1 MKLLIAA
8 ALALA
13 PVVASAQ
20 AYPSKPIRLVVPF
33 PPGGTSDILAR
44 VVGQKISE
52 GLGQPVIVENRAGA
66 SGTIGAAAVA
76 KAAPD
81 GYTILSGSSGTSV
94 IAEHLYRSLSFD
106 PVKDFQPISRLAL
119 VPGVLVVHPSMTAKS
134 IADIIAQARAQPGK
148 LTFASGGPGTIQ
160 HLSGELFRH
169 MAKVDLLHIPY
180 KGGAPALNDLLG
192 GQVMMS
198 FEPLPTAVPH
208 IKSGKLRPLGVTTPA
223 RIAALPEVPAI
234 AESLPGYEL
243 ALWFGFMGPAG
254 MPREVT
260 QRLNAE
266 TVRAI
271 QSPEVR
277 ERLQSQGA
285 EPIGDSVEEFAA
297 VLRKESA
304 QWAAFAKATGVKLD

>member
-1 MKLLIAA
+1 MRLLIAA
-8 ALALA
+8 VLALA
-13 PVVASAQ
+13 PAFAWTQ
-20 AYPSKPIRLVVPF
+20 AYPSKPVRLIVPF

-44 VVGQKISE
+44 VVAQKMAE
-52 GLGQPVIVENRAGA
+52 GLGQPVVIENRAGA
-66 SGTIGAAAVA
+66 SGTIGAAVVA

-81 GYTILSGSSGTSV
+81 GYTLLSGSSGTSV
-94 IAEHLYRSLSFD
+94 IAEHLYRNLSFD

-119 VPGVLVVHPSMTAKS
+119 VPGVLIVHPTVPAKS
-134 IADIIAQARAQPGK
+134 VADVIAQARAQPGK

-169 MAKVDLLHIPY
+169 MAKVDMLHVAY

-198 FEPLPTAVPH
+198 FEPLPTAVAH

-223 RIAALPEVPAI
+223 RIAALPDVPAI
-234 AESLPGYEL
+234 AETLPGYEL
-243 ALWFGFMGPAG
+243 ALWFGFMGPAR

-266 TVRAI
+266 VVRAI
-271 QSPEVR
+271 KSPEVR
-277 ERLQSQGA
+277 ERLLSQGA
-285 EPIGDSVEEFAA
+285 DPIGDSVDEFAA
-297 VLRKESA
+297 VLRKEST
-304 QWAAFAKATGVKLD
+304 QWAEFAKATGIKLD

>member
-1 MKLLIAA
+1 MRLLIAA
-8 ALALA
+8 VLALA
-13 PVVASAQ
+13 PAFAWTQ
-20 AYPSKPIRLVVPF
+20 AYPSKPIRLIVPF

-44 VVGQKISE
+44 VVAQKMAE
-52 GLGQPVIVENRAGA
+52 GLGQPVVIENRGGA
-66 SGTIGAAAVA
+66 SGTIGAAVVA

-81 GYTILSGSSGTSV
+81 GYTLLSGSSGTSV
-94 IAEHLYRSLSFD
+94 IAEHLYRNLSFD

-119 VPGVLVVHPSMTAKS
+119 VPGVLIVHPTVAAKS
-134 IADIIAQARAQPGK
+134 VADVITQARAQPGK

-169 MAKVDLLHIPY
+169 MAKVDMLHVAY

-198 FEPLPTAVPH
+198 FEPLPTAMPH

-223 RIAALPEVPAI
+223 RIAALPDVPAI
-234 AESLPGYEL
+234 AETLPGFEL

-260 QRLNAE
+260 QRLNTE
-266 TVRAI
+266 LVRAI
-271 QSPEVR
+271 RSPEVR

-285 EPIGDSVEEFAA
+285 DPIGDSVEEFAA
-297 VLRKESA
+297 VLKKESA
-304 QWAAFAKATGVKLD
+304 QWADFAKATGIKLD

>member
-1 MKLLIAA
+1 MKRLIALLVLIPGM
-8 ALALA
+8 ALAQ
-13 PVVASAQ
+13 P
-20 AYPSKPIRLVVPF
+20 YPSKPIRLIVPF

-44 VVGQKISE
+44 VVAQKMSE
-52 GLGQPVIVENRAGA
+52 GLGQPMVIENRGGA
-66 SGTIGAAAVA
+66 SGTIGAAVVA
-76 KAAPD
+76 KSAPD

-106 PVKDFQPISRLAL
+106 PVKDFQPISRIAL
-119 VPGVLVVHPSMTAKS
+119 VPGVLIVHPSVPAKS
-134 IADIIAQARAQPGK
+134 VADVIAQARAQPGK

-169 MAKVDLLHIPY
+169 MAKVDMLHVPY

-208 IKSGKLRPLGVTTPA
+208 IKSGKVRPLGVTTPK
-223 RIAALPEVPAI
+223 RIPALPEVPAI

-254 MPREVT
+254 MPRDVT

-266 TVRAI
+266 MVRALK
-271 QSPEVR
+271 SPEVR

-297 VLRKESA
+297 LLKKESA
-304 QWAAFAKATGVKLD
+304 QWADFAKATGIKLD

>member
-1 MKLLIAA
+1 MKLFVAL

-13 PVVASAQ
+13 PAFACAQ
-20 AYPSKPIRLVVPF
+20 AYPSKPIRLIVPF

-44 VVGQKISE
+44 VVAQKMAE
-52 GLGQPVIVENRAGA
+52 GLGQPVVIENRAGA
-66 SGTIGAAAVA
+66 SGTIGAAVVA
-76 KAAPD
+76 KAPPD
-81 GYTILSGSSGTSV
+81 GYTLLSGSSGTSV
-94 IAEHLYRSLSFD
+94 IAEHLYRNLSFD

-119 VPGVLVVHPSMTAKS
+119 VPGVLIVHPTLPAKS
-134 IADIIAQARAQPGK
+134 VADVIAQARAQPGK

-169 MAKVDLLHIPY
+169 MAKVDMLHVAY

-223 RIAALPEVPAI
+223 RIAALPDVPAI
-234 AESLPGYEL
+234 AETLPGYEL

-266 TVRAI
+266 MVRAI
-271 QSPEVR
+271 KSPEVR

-285 EPIGDSVEEFAA
+285 DPIGDSVEQFAA
-297 VLRKESA
+297 VLRNESA
-304 QWAAFAKATGVKLD
+304 QWAEFAKATGIKLD